1 MMSFSPPGAIVQF
14 IYRDTSGCSHVR
26 LRWNSQYLAGVAE
39 AAGITPLLLPNP
51 ILDGGWLSGTRAI
64 IWQRPISDQD
74 IAILEKLKAA
84 QPQFHYKLIAEF
96 DDLTWISHGEGIPE
110 YNQASLN
117 SKLEDLHKQMPKLL
131 PLLDEVIVS
140 TEWLKKS
147 LKDTFGF
154 EKVRVVKNVIP
165 RFLWSNDRKPDI
177 TEDIKVPTI
186 LYSGAPQH
194 YRNPIP
200 PCPQFPNGVVPLRG
214 DWSQDWIDF
223 IVKNVKAGKINFI
236 CMGALP
242 WFFEEIK
249 DMITFVPWVDCN
261 SFPRTVMSIK
271 PDFAIAPLTENEFNR
286 CKSDL
291 RFIESCAIGAVFLG
305 SDWPNSPYEDIH
317 PDCRCPKDITKE
329 QLQEKF
335 DNLCKKDN
343 YNKVRNWQ
351 YSYLNDKNRWLE
363 SNGHTNNLLSA
374 MDNSQVMTP
383 LI

>member
-1 MMSFSPPGAIVQF
+1 MLAFNPPGAIVQLV
-14 IYRDTSGCSHVR
+14 YRDTSGCSHVR

-74 IAILEKLKAA
+74 IAIMEKLKAA
-84 QPQFHYKLIAEF
+84 QPQFHYKLVAEF

-110 YNQASLN
+110 YNQASLKT
-117 SKLEDLHKQMPKLL
+117 KLEDLHKQMVKVL

-147 LKDTFGF
+147 LKDEFGY
-154 EKVRVVKNVIP
+154 ENVRVVQNVIP
-165 RFLWSNDRKPDI
+165 RFLWSKERKDNI
-177 TEDIKVPTI
+177 KEDIKKPTV

-200 PCPQFPNGVVPLRG
+200 PCPEFPNGVLPLRG
-214 DWSQDWIDF
+214 DWSQAWIDWV
-223 IVKNVKAGKINFI
+223 VKNVKEGKINFVV
-236 CMGALP
+236 MGALP

-271 PDFAIAPLTENEFNR
+271 PDFTIAPLTENEFNR

-305 SDWPNSPYEDIH
+305 SEWAASPYENIH
-317 PDCRCPKDITKE
+317 TDCRVKPEVTVEELD
-329 QLQEKF
+329 EKF
-335 DNLCKKDN
+335 WALTKKDK
-343 YNKVRNWQ
+343 YNEVLNWQ
-351 YSYLNDKNRWLE
+351 YDYVNKNNRWLE
-363 SNGHTNNLLSA
+363 SNNHINNLMSA
-374 MDNSQVMTP
+374 MDNSQVGTA